1 MNYSLDVVSEYQNT
15 KKTLFRHSLVYS
27 LILTL
32 VIVGDVLLVTLAKEN
47 YTINMIIAIV
57 ITILFGWL
65 SIYLLSNVYRDMDAK
80 YRYFKGY
87 DSGLKPKEEVEFLKK
102 SDELCRI
109 NGLYVYP
116 VYVRYS
122 IGLNRQDKVIFC
134 FNNNLEYHMGDKLT
148 ISTYQRIIIEA
159 EKHA

>member
-1 MNYSLDVVSEYQNT
+1 MNYSLDVVSEYQNA

-32 VIVGDVLLVTLAKEN
+32 VIVGDALLVTLAKEN

-65 SIYLLSNVYRDMDAK
+65 SIYFFSNVYRDMDAK

-102 SDELCRI
+102 SDGICHI

-122 IGLNRQDKVIFC
+122 IGINRQDKVIFC
-134 FNNNLEYHMGDKLT
+134 LDNNLEYHMGDKLT
-148 ISTYQRIIIEA
+148 ISTYQRILIEA

>member
-1 MNYSLDVVSEYQNT
+1 MNYSLDVSSEYQKAKT
-15 KKTLFRHSLVYS
+15 TLFRHSLVYS
-27 LILTL
+27 IILTL
-32 VIVGDVLLVTLAKEN
+32 VIIGDVLLVALAKED
-47 YTINMIIAIV
+47 YRVNMIIAIV

-65 SIYLLSNVYRDMDAK
+65 TIYFFSNVYRDMDAK

-102 SDELCRI
+102 SDELCRV

-122 IGLNRQDKVIFC
+122 IGINRQDKVIFC
-134 FNNNLEYHMGDKLT
+134 LDNNLEYHMGDRLT
-148 ISTYQRIIIEA
+148 ISTYQRILIEA